1 MAHAFRFLQRSIG
14 LAFAFFCATTRAEP
28 QRQSPIDP
36 PIEQAAASANIAL
49 SPTSSDAEF
58 FRRVHLDLVGSIPSA
73 QDTREFLADTNPTK
87 RTTLIDRLLTDPRFS
102 TRLAEALDVQWM
114 ERRGEDDDW
123 MRFLTKA
130 VAEDRP
136 LDVLVREIL
145 RPDFADETK
154 KGASFF
160 LTKRLDKVGQQETD
174 YPGLTRDVGRLF
186 LGVDLQCAQ
195 CHKHLTVNDYKQ
207 VDFNGLFMVFQN
219 LKLNEPSQG
228 FKTKWLSEGLVT
240 AKLEFTS
247 VLNGTKGAT
256 GPRVPFAEEVPIPDL
271 PEPERWL
278 VPPDKKTKHP
288 GIPKFSA
295 LDHLSQRI
303 TSNEN
308 ALFSQNLAN
317 RLWWMFIG
325 RGLVEPLDLNHS
337 DNPPSHPEVLKALT
351 QTLSDQQFRLR
362 PFLKEILLSKTYQRS
377 SCLADSNN
385 PPPEDRFATALERPL
400 QAEQLARS
408 FIMATWGAKPLL
420 EGGSVALTDNR
431 KISLKDVLTAF
442 RSAFANAPK
451 EPELTVNP
459 SLRGTLFLRNNP
471 LILESLKPR
480 DENLMAR
487 LLKLPSAK
495 EVAEELFLSV
505 LTRLPEAE
513 ETRII
518 ETTLAPANT
527 PEQREKACQS
537 LVWAAIASIEF
548 FTNH

>member
-1 MAHAFRFLQRSIG
+1 
-14 LAFAFFCATTRAEP
+14 
-28 QRQSPIDP
+28 
-36 PIEQAAASANIAL
+36 
-49 SPTSSDAEF
+49 
-58 FRRVHLDLVGSIPSA
+58 VGSIPSA

-87 RTTLIDRLLTDPRFS
+87 RITLIDRLLADPRFP
-102 TRLAEALDVQWM
+102 TRIAEALDVQWM
-114 ERRGEDDDW
+114 ERRGEDDNW
-123 MRFLTKA
+123 MRFLTQA

-136 LDVLVREIL
+136 LDALVRDIL
-145 RPDFADETK
+145 RPDFTDETK
-154 KGASFF
+154 KGAAFF
-160 LTKRLDKVGQQETD
+160 LTKRLEKVGQQETD

-247 VLNGTKGAT
+247 VLNGNKGAT

-271 PEPERWL
+271 PEPERWI

-295 LDHLSQRI
+295 LEQLSQRI
-303 TSNEN
+303 ASNEN
-308 ALFSQNLAN
+308 ALFSRNLAN
-317 RLWWMFIG
+317 RLWWLLIG

-337 DNPPSHPEVLKALT
+337 DNPPSHPEVLDALT
-351 QTLSDQQFRLR
+351 RTLVDHQFRLR
-362 PFLKEILLSKTYQRS
+362 PFLREILLTQTYQRS
-377 SCLADSNN
+377 GQLADAKN
-385 PPPEDRFATALERPL
+385 PPAEDRFASALERPL

-420 EGGSVALTDNR
+420 EGGSITLTDDR
-431 KISLKDVLTAF
+431 KVTLKEILTAF

-451 EPELTVNP
+451 EPELAVNP

-480 DENLMAR
+480 DENLTAR
-487 LLKLPSAK
+487 LLKLSSTK
-495 EVAEELFLSV
+495 EFAEELFLSV
-505 LTRLPEAE
+505 LTRLPDEE
-513 ETRII
+513 ETQIV
-518 ETTLAPANT
+518 ENALAKALT
-527 PEQREKACQS
+527 PEQREKACRS
-537 LVWAAIASIEF
+537 LVWAAIASLEF

>member
-1 MAHAFRFLQRSIG
+1 MRHAIRFLTGTIG
-14 LAFAFFCATTRAEP
+14 LAVAFFCNAAPAENP
-28 QRQSPIDP
+28 RPSLIDTPIQ
-36 PIEQAAASANIAL
+36 QAAASAKIPL
-49 SPTSSDAEF
+49 SPPASDAEF
-58 FRRVHLDLVGSIPSA
+58 FRRIHLDLVGSIPST
-73 QDTREFLADTNPTK
+73 QETRAFLADKTPTK
-87 RTTLIDRLLTDPRFS
+87 RTRLIESLLADARFP
-102 TRLAEALDVQWM
+102 TRIAEALDVQWM
-114 ERRGEDDDW
+114 ERRGEDDNW
-123 MRFLTKA
+123 MKFLTQA
-130 VAEDRP
+130 VTEDRP

-145 RPDFADETK
+145 RPDFNDETK

-247 VLNGTKGAT
+247 VLNGNKGAT
-256 GPRVPFAEEVPIPDL
+256 GPRVPFAAELPIPDL
-271 PEPERWL
+271 PEPERWI

-295 LDHLSQRI
+295 LEQLSQRI
-303 TSNEN
+303 ASNEN
-308 ALFSQNLAN
+308 TLFSRNLAN
-317 RLWWMFIG
+317 RLWWMLIG

-337 DNPPSHPEVLKALT
+337 DNPPSHPDVLNALT
-351 QTLSDQQFRLR
+351 QSLVNHQFRLR
-362 PFLKEILLSKTYQRS
+362 PFIQEILLSDTYQRS
-377 SCLADSNN
+377 SRLADSNN
-385 PPPEDRFATALERPL
+385 PPAEDRFATALERPL

-420 EGGSVALTDNR
+420 EGGTLTSADNR
-431 KISLKDVLTAF
+431 KITLKEVLTAF

-451 EPELTVNP
+451 EPELTVTP

-487 LLKLPSAK
+487 LLKLQSPSD
-495 EVAEELFLSV
+495 VADELYLSV
-505 LTRLPEAE
+505 LTRLPDAD
-513 ETRII
+513 ETRIV
-518 ETTLAPANT
+518 EAALAKTSA
-527 PEQREKACQS
+527 PEQREKVCRS

>member
-1 MAHAFRFLQRSIG
+1 VANAFVFFQRNIG
-14 LAFAFFCATTRAEP
+14 SVVALFCTSVLAET
-28 QRQSPIDP
+28 QRQPSIDQ
-36 PIEQAAASANIAL
+36 PIEQVAAAAKIAV
-49 SPTSSDAEF
+49 SPPASDSEF
-58 FRRVHLDLVGSIPSA
+58 FRRIHLDLVGSIPSA
-73 QDTREFLADTNPTK
+73 QETRAFLADTNPTK
-87 RTTLIDRLLTDPRFS
+87 RVALIDRLLADPRFP
-102 TRLAEALDVQWM
+102 TRIAEALDVQWM
-114 ERRGEDDDW
+114 ERRGEDDNW
-123 MRFLTKA
+123 IRFLTQA
-130 VAEDRP
+130 VTEDRP
-136 LDVLVREIL
+136 LNTLVREIL
-145 RPDFADETK
+145 RPDFTDETK
-154 KGASFF
+154 KGAAFF
-160 LTKRLDKVGQQETD
+160 LTKRLEKVGQQETD

-247 VLNGTKGAT
+247 VLNGNKGAT

-271 PEPERWL
+271 PEPERWI

-295 LDHLSQRI
+295 LEHLSQRI
-303 TSNEN
+303 ASNEN
-308 ALFSQNLAN
+308 ALFSRNLAN
-317 RLWWMFIG
+317 RLWWLLIG

-337 DNPPSHPEVLKALT
+337 DNPPSHPEVLDALT
-351 QTLSDQQFRLR
+351 RTLVHHHFRLR
-362 PFLKEILLSKTYQRS
+362 PFLREILLTQTYQRS
-377 SCLADSNN
+377 SQLADAKN
-385 PPPEDRFATALERPL
+385 PPADDRFASALERPL

-408 FIMATWGAKPLL
+408 FIMAAWGAKPLL
-420 EGGSVALTDNR
+420 EGGSITLTDDR
-431 KISLKDVLTAF
+431 KVTLKEMLAAF

-480 DENLMAR
+480 DQNLMAR
-487 LLKLPSAK
+487 LLKLPSPK

-505 LTRLPEAE
+505 LTRLPTEE
-513 ETRII
+513 ETQIV
-518 ETTLAPANT
+518 ETALAKAPT
-527 PEQREKACQS
+527 PEQREKACRS
-537 LVWAAIASIEF
+537 LVWAAIASLEF